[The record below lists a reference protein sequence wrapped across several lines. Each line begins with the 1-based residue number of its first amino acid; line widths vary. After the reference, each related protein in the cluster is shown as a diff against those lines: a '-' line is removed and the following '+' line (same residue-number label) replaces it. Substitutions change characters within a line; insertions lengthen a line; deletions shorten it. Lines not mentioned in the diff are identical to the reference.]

1 MAVVLSNQNKLKII
15 SFCIYIHLYN
25 KVFFNQ
31 IFLNIIAFFLKAEKN
46 NCKSIDY
53 SEKECQCFTIKICKI
68 LEFLEA
74 LSHGPPPGLRLE
86 PIGCI

>member
-46 NCKSIDY
+46 NCKSMDY
-53 SEKECQCFTIKICKI
+53 FGKRMPTFYHQN
-68 LEFLEA
+68 L
-74 LSHGPPPGLRLE
+74 
-86 PIGCI
+86 